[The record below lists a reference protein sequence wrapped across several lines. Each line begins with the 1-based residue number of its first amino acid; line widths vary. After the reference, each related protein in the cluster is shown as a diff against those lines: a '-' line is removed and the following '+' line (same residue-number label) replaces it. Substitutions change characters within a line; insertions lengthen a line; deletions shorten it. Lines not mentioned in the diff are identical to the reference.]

1 MSDRL
6 SKASGFSMLPLPS
19 LFHLQY
25 PMALHTC
32 PPLLG
37 FFFSFPPF
45 FFFFCLLITHP
56 FLLTH
61 SFIFILVEMDFSTKF
76 FLVLRNGP
84 SLPLCLLNL
93 CFHRVFVSVGDSPGF
108 TLAVCILLLL
118 TQREVYFTR
127 GYCLVYSNFA
137 VSLLNLFRR
146 RERTESIHTYIHTYI
161 YIYMRRNKRLSLQS
175 SII

>member
-37 FFFSFPPF
+37 FFFSFPLF
-45 FFFFCLLITHP
+45 FFFFCLLITQP

-61 SFIFILVEMDFSTKF
+61 SFIFIFILVEMDFSTKF

-93 CFHRVFVSVGDSPGF
+93 CFHRVFVSVGDSPGL

-127 GYCLVYSNFA
+127 GYCLVY
-137 VSLLNLFRR
+137 
-146 RERTESIHTYIHTYI
+146 I
-161 YIYMRRNKRLSLQS
+161 YIYMRRNKRLSLES